1 LSGRDDTL
9 SRAARAIEPTLIREF
24 RARATDDSLDLG
36 IGQTDLDVP
45 ESLRDALVEHA
56 ESRRAPYSDNL
67 GLPALR
73 ASVSDHLGIT
83 ADEVMI
89 TCGVQEG
96 LAVAIQGL
104 VDPGDRVLVPD
115 PGFPAYPNLVR
126 SVGAEPVPYRLDPDD
141 GFRVDAGSLRRAVD
155 QGVSA
160 VIINNPSNP
169 TGRHHRVDELEELL
183 EAADAADAVWI
194 SDEIYRAY
202 VYNSEFVSVADL
214 APADDLPGVRIGG
227 LSKSMHIMGW
237 RIGWATAPADWI
249 QGLKPL
255 HQHLVTCA
263 PTSSQRVAIA
273 ALERFDALFDPTLN
287 EFQRRRDYATGRVEA
302 IDGLSA
308 TPAGGAFYLFLDIR
322 AYSQIDGGSL
332 ELATDL
338 LDQQDLVLIPGRGF
352 GPGGEGF
359 LRLAYTRPVPV
370 LEEAFDRLEAFL
382 QPLSMRT

>member
-1 LSGRDDTL
+1 LNGRDDTL

-24 RARATDDSLDLG
+24 RAKATDESLDLG
-36 IGQTDLDVP
+36 IGQTDLKVP
-45 ESLRDALVEHA
+45 EPLRHALVEHA
-56 ESRRAPYSDNL
+56 ESHRAPYSDNL

-73 ASVSDHLGIT
+73 TSVGDHLGT
-83 ADEVMI
+83 SADEVMI

-126 SVGAEPVPYRLDPDD
+126 SVGAEPVRYHLDPDD
-141 GFRVDAGSLRRAVD
+141 GFRVDSESLKRAAEK
-155 QGVSA
+155 GFSA
-160 VIINNPSNP
+160 IIINNPSNP
-169 TGRHHRVDELEELL
+169 TGRHHQVDELEELL
-183 EAADAADAVWI
+183 EAANAADAVWI
-194 SDEIYRAY
+194 SDEIYRHY
-202 VYNSEFVSVADL
+202 VYTSEFVSVADL
-214 APADDLPGVRIGG
+214 ASSGDLPGMRIGG

-249 QGLKPL
+249 RGLKPL

-273 ALERFDALFDPTLN
+273 ALDRFDALFRPTLQ
-287 EFQRRRDYATGRVEA
+287 EFRRRRDYATARVEA
-302 IDGLSA
+302 FDGLSA
-308 TPAGGAFYLFLDIR
+308 TPAGGAFYLFIDVR

-338 LDQQDLVLIPGRGF
+338 LDDQDLVLIPGRGF
-352 GPGGEGF
+352 GPRGEGF

-382 QPLSMRT
+382 KTLPMRT